1 MTTTPTSNNTE
12 LPALQ
17 QLAINATDSFIVQ
30 TSECPVTEDIDMDEL
45 FQDMTSAPNAEGS
58 VAAVDPAA
66 MFNGQDLNAY
76 SIMSDADYNG
86 DTDLSADMEDVLL
99 SKRTSLE

>member
-1 MTTTPTSNNTE
+1 
-12 LPALQ
+12 
-17 QLAINATDSFIVQ
+17 
-30 TSECPVTEDIDMDEL
+30 
-45 FQDMTSAPNAEGS
+45 
-58 VAAVDPAA
+58 

-99 SKRTSLE
+99 SKRTIVCQKQQDVVAFAAALSMGDPSTPAIPSPSTNAAPSVHVDSKKLSLDLGTPRFGDAKHGKG